1 VSELVAYLT
10 VFVAAAIPW
19 LEVLLVVPAGV
30 VAGLPPIPTA
40 LVGAL
45 GNTLTLLPLVIA
57 GDRVRAWWRER
68 RRRRGGSD
76 DADDDAA
83 DARASS
89 RGARAKRAFDRF
101 GLPGLALLG
110 PLLTGVHVAAVA
122 GLAAG
127 AERRATAVWLT
138 AGVFLWSFLA
148 AGLTAFGIDAFV
160 DPDALPD
167 LLRDVQAAMRSTTQS
182 TQAV

>member
-1 VSELVAYLT
+1 MSELGAYLT
-10 VFVAAAIPW
+10 VLVAAAIPW

-40 LVGAL
+40 VVGAV
-45 GNTLTLLPLVIA
+45 GNTLTLLPLIVG
-57 GDRVRAWWRER
+57 GDRIRTWWRAR
-68 RRRRGGSD
+68 RRRRGGGD
-76 DADDDAA
+76 DGDEVDRDTAP
-83 DARASS
+83 SG
-89 RGARAKRAFDRF
+89 RGARAKRAFDRY
-101 GLPGLALLG
+101 GLPGLAMLG

-122 GLAAG
+122 ALAAG

-138 AGVFLWSFLA
+138 AGLVVWSFLA
-148 AGLTAFGIDAFV
+148 AGLTAVGIDAFV

-167 LLRDVQAAMRSTTQS
+167 LLREAQAAMRSTTQS